1 MGTSIAYLNSVLNE
15 VNKKKKALNFLNFR
29 ALL

>member
-15 VNKKKKALNFLNFR
+15 LKKKKKALKFKKFR